1 MSSQVALSILAGLLP
16 VLLTWMLATLDQRGQ
31 ESRRDKA
38 ITVAQK
44 QIQLLQTYL
53 SAQTMASPAAQTETV
68 RQMVA
73 AETERVFRELTEEL
87 KEMDRNSRRSRGKN
101 AVQQLLL
108 LYPMKSLAARLAR
121 FLYLVSLPIAFF
133 MTVIVVDVVL
143 HDEDSSSLI
152 VSMLTMLLVVLPF
165 TLPTV
170 VVRWLAVVLEQRR
183 DRQQSEM
190 GISDESS

>member
-1 MSSQVALSILAGLLP
+1 
-16 VLLTWMLATLDQRGQ
+16 
-31 ESRRDKA
+31 
-38 ITVAQK
+38 
-44 QIQLLQTYL
+44 
-53 SAQTMASPAAQTETV
+53 
-68 RQMVA
+68 MVA